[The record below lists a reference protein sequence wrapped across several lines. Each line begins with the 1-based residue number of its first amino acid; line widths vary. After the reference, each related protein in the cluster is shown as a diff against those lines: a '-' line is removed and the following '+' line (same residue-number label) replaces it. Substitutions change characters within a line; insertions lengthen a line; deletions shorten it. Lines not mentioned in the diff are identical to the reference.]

1 MYFSLP
7 IFLLVLGLG
16 VLQLVVGVVVGRCL
30 PVRRTRS
37 TFPDVAVPSGQTDS
51 EPGADSGIAPD
62 YEQLQSRLR
71 AVEERLQQQ
80 AAQIEA
86 HVAEGRT
93 DPLTRLPNRRALD
106 EELIRR
112 VAEWQRHNTVFCLLL
127 IDVDHF
133 RALNDQQGHLAG
145 DRVLRRIADVL
156 LGVLRETHMVARS
169 GGDELAVVL
178 PGTSAGDARRLAE
191 SLRKV
196 VAAEQYWIEDSSL
209 SLTISL
215 GLAIIQPGDD
225 PISLVSRASEALYAA
240 KRAGRDCAYFHNG
253 LSCHRIQPVDLPET
267 ALQEISDHLR
277 QRVEEVV
284 QGPSSAHG

>member
-16 VLQLVVGVVVGRCL
+16 VVQLAVGVVVGRCL
-30 PVRRTRS
+30 PVRRARP
-37 TFPDVAVPSGQTDS
+37 TFPDVAVPGGPTDS
-51 EPGADSGIAPD
+51 APAAGSRIVPD
-62 YEQLQSRLR
+62 YEHLQSRLH
-71 AVEERLQQQ
+71 AIEERLQQQ
-80 AAQIEA
+80 AAHIEA
-86 HVAEGRT
+86 HVAEART
-93 DPLTRLPNRRALD
+93 DPLTRLPNRRALED
-106 EELIRR
+106 ELVRR
-112 VAEWQRHNTVFCLLL
+112 VAEWQRRNTVFCLML

-133 RALNDQQGHLAG
+133 RALNEQQGHLAG
-145 DRVLRRIADVL
+145 DRVLRRMADVL
-156 LGVLRETHMVARS
+156 LGVLRETYMVARL

-178 PGTSAGDARRLAE
+178 PDTSAGDARRLAE

-196 VAAEQYWIEDSSL
+196 VAAEQYWFEDSRL

-225 PISLVSRASEALYAA
+225 PISLVSRANEALYAA
-240 KRAGRDCAYFHNG
+240 KRAGRDCAFFHNG
-253 LSCHRIQPVDLPET
+253 LSCHRIQPADLPET

-284 QGPSSAHG
+284 SKKDEG